1 MSYGA
6 KNGQQWVIYDNA
18 IVDVAGFRHPG
29 PQKLI
34 SNNLGRDVTKMFDQ
48 RGHSE
53 FAKELCERMTVG
65 YIGDETVN
73 GQLLNKAYANMS
85 EEEKAIH
92 KRLQDPKVMDIT
104 KPLCPQ
110 VAKLTNREF
119 IAFVR
124 RPRFMGG
131 NDDGVLKIML
141 CYLCVPSHAGV
152 HKYVGCY
159 VLIRVSRF
167 CFLEIYRLNHVCKP

>member
-1 MSYGA
+1 MSQLHFKTIEECMSYGA

-53 FAKELCERMTVG
+53 FARELCERMTVG

-131 NDDGVLKIML
+131 NTEGLPLKSSI
-141 CYLCVPSHAGV
+141 PPRA
-152 HKYVGCY
+152 
-159 VLIRVSRF
+159 SRF
-167 CFLEIYRLNHVCKP
+167 AIAFSWCQRNRRDLFES